1 MQISLPLIERRPLR
15 ERWFPNG
22 EWALAL
28 VLLLEIAVFSAI
40 GENFFTAENFFEI
53 VRLSVEL
60 GLLSLAMTPIIITGG
75 IDLSVGSMM
84 ALAAIVFGA
93 AWRDAGLPIPIAAL
107 LALLTGCFGGA
118 LNAALITRLDIPPL
132 IVTLGSFSLF
142 RGIAEGIT
150 HASVNYSGF
159 PAPFLWL
166 GQGYLGGVVPVQFPI
181 FLIALAAYA
190 VLLHRSAIG
199 RTLYAIGFSPGG
211 ARYAGVPVK
220 RRLAMLYFLSGA
232 VASLA
237 AIIYIAHLGQA
248 KSDAGSGYELAAI
261 TAVVL
266 GGTSVFG
273 GRGTIWGTV
282 FGLFSISI
290 LQNGLRLAA
299 LPSEMAGVLTGTVLI
314 AAIALGRLRSPVK
327 TEAITIDEAD
337 TMKNSQLV
345 VLCGVILAGSL
356 IVAATN
362 VWLVHS
368 LNPPSPAAI
377 GAVGAAGAGHRPTI
391 AVMPKAKGD
400 PYFVSCRVG
409 AEEAAKELGVDMIWD
424 GPTGLDAAKQNEV
437 IESWITR
444 RVDAIAVSVENAAG
458 ISTVLR
464 KARQRG
470 IRVVTWD
477 ADAEPDARDFFINQA
492 TPEGIGNTLTDEAA
506 RLMNGKGDF
515 AIITG
520 ALSAANQNLW
530 IDAIKK
536 RMAEKYPGL
545 KLLTIRPSDD
555 DRDKAFAETQVILK
569 AYPTA
574 KLIMAIAAPAVPGA
588 AEAVQQSGRKDIFV
602 IGLSLPNLCKKY
614 VHDGIVQAVVLWNTR
629 DLGYLTVYTSTLLAQ
644 NKLQPG
650 ATTFQAGRL
659 GPIEIRGTEVILG
672 KPVIFNKS
680 NIDQF
685 DF

>member
-1 MQISLPLIERRPLR
+1 
-15 ERWFPNG
+15 
-22 EWALAL
+22 
-28 VLLLEIAVFSAI
+28 
-40 GENFFTAENFFEI
+40 
-53 VRLSVEL
+53 
-60 GLLSLAMTPIIITGG
+60 
-75 IDLSVGSMM
+75 
-84 ALAAIVFGA
+84 
-93 AWRDAGLPIPIAAL
+93 LPIPVAAL
-107 LALLTGCFGGA
+107 LALLTGCLGGA

-150 HASVNYSGF
+150 RASVNYSGF
-159 PAPFLWL
+159 PASFLWL

-190 VLLHRSAIG
+190 ILLHRSAIG
-199 RTLYAIGFSPGG
+199 RTLYAIGFSPSG

-314 AAIALGRLRSPVK
+314 AAIAFGRVRSQAK
-327 TEAITIDEAD
+327 TEAVTIDEAD
-337 TMKNSQLV
+337 TMKNSQLA

-377 GAVGAAGAGHRPTI
+377 GAVGGAGAAHRPTI

-555 DRDKAFAETQVILK
+555 DRDKAFSETQVILK

-588 AEAVQQSGRKDIFV
+588 AEAVQQSGRRDIFV

-614 VHDGIVQAVVLWNTR
+614 VHDGVVQAVVLWNTR
-629 DLGYLTVYTSTLLAQ
+629 DLGYLTVYTSTRLAQ

>member
-1 MQISLPLIERRPLR
+1 MQISLPLSEHKPWR
-15 ERWFPNG
+15 ERYSPNG

-28 VLLLEIAVFSAI
+28 VLLFEIAIFSAI
-40 GENFFTAENFFEI
+40 GENFFTAGNFFEVI
-53 VRLSVEL
+53 RLSVEL
-60 GLLSLAMTPIIITGG
+60 GLLALAMTPIIITGG

-84 ALAAIVFGA
+84 ALSAVVFGA
-93 AWRDAGLPIPIAAL
+93 AWHDAGLPIPIAAL
-107 LALLTGCFGGA
+107 LALLTGCAGGA
-118 LNAALITRLDIPPL
+118 LNAALITRLNIPPL

-159 PAPFLWL
+159 PPAFLWL
-166 GQGYLGGVVPVQFPI
+166 GQGYLGGIVPVQFPI
-181 FLIALAAYA
+181 FLVALAAYA
-190 VLLHRSAIG
+190 ILLHRSAIG
-199 RTLYAIGFSPGG
+199 RTLYVIGFSASG
-211 ARYAGVPVK
+211 ARYAGVPVR
-220 RRLAMLYFLSGA
+220 RRLAMLYFLSGL
-232 VASLA
+232 VSSVA
-237 AIIYIAHLGQA
+237 AIIYVAHLGQA

-273 GRGTIWGTV
+273 GRGTIWGTL

-299 LPSEMAGVLTGTVLI
+299 LPSEMTGVLTGAVLI
-314 AAIALGRLRSPVK
+314 ATIALGRLRAGAK
-327 TEAITIDEAD
+327 TEVSIPDEAD
-337 TMKNSQLV
+337 TMKNSQLA
-345 VLCGVILAGSL
+345 VLCAAVIAGSL

-368 LNPPSPAAI
+368 LTPAAASSSP
-377 GAVGAAGAGHRPTI
+377 GAPATHRPVI

-400 PYFVSCRVG
+400 PYFVSCRAG
-409 AEEAAKELGVDMIWD
+409 AEEAAKELGVDLIWD

-444 RVDAIAVSVENAAG
+444 HVDAIAVSVENAAG

-477 ADAEPDARDFFINQA
+477 ADAEPDARDYFINQA

-506 RLMNGKGDF
+506 RLMNAKGDF
-515 AIITG
+515 AIVTG

-536 RMAEKYPGL
+536 RMAQKYPGL

-555 DRDKAFAETQVILK
+555 DRDKAFSETQVILK
-569 AYPTA
+569 AFPTA
-574 KLIMAIAAPAVPGA
+574 KLIMDIAAPAVPGS
-588 AEAVQQSGRKDIFV
+588 AEAVQQSGRKDVDV

-614 VHDGIVQAVVLWNTR
+614 VHDGVVQAVVLWNTK
-629 DLGYLTVYTSTLLAQ
+629 DLGYLTVYTATMLAQ
-644 NKLQPG
+644 GKSL
-650 ATTFQAGRL
+650 ASYQAGRL
-659 GPIEIRGTEVILG
+659 GPIEVRGSEVILG
-672 KPVIFNKS
+672 KPVIFNKA

>member
-1 MQISLPLIERRPLR
+1 MQISLPLSEHRPLR

-28 VLLLEIAVFSAI
+28 VLLFEIAIFSAI
-40 GENFFTAENFFEI
+40 GENFFSAENFFEI

-93 AWRDAGLPIPIAAL
+93 AWHDGGLPIPIAAL
-107 LALLTGCFGGA
+107 LALLTGCLGGA

-159 PAPFLWL
+159 PAAFLWL
-166 GQGYLGGVVPVQFPI
+166 GQGYLGGIVPVQFPI

-190 VLLHRSAIG
+190 ILLHRSAIG
-199 RTLYAIGFSPGG
+199 RTLYAIGFSPSG

-237 AIIYIAHLGQA
+237 AIIYVAHLGQA

-273 GRGTIWGTV
+273 GRGTIWGTL

-314 AAIALGRLRSPVK
+314 ATIGLGRLRGRAK
-327 TEAITIDEAD
+327 TEAVTIDEAD
-337 TMKNSQLV
+337 TMKNSQLA
-345 VLCGVILAGSL
+345 VLCGAILAGSL

-362 VWLVHS
+362 VWLVRS
-368 LNPPSPAAI
+368 FAPPSDTATVTAAATI
-377 GAVGAAGAGHRPTI
+377 VHRPVI

-409 AEEAAKELGVDMIWD
+409 AEEAAKQLGVDLIWD

-506 RLMNGKGDF
+506 RLLNGKGDF
-515 AIITG
+515 AIVTG

-536 RMAEKYPGL
+536 RIAEKYPGL

-555 DRDKAFAETQVILK
+555 DRDKAFSETQVILK
-569 AYPTA
+569 AFPTA
-574 KLIMAIAAPAVPGA
+574 KLIMSIAAPAVPGS
-588 AEAVQQSGRKDIFV
+588 AEAVQQSGRKDVFV

-614 VHDGIVQAVVLWNTR
+614 VHDGVVQAVVLWNTR

-644 NKLQPG
+644 NKLQAG
-650 ATTFQAGRL
+650 ATIFQAGRL

>member
-1 MQISLPLIERRPLR
+1 MQISLPLTEHKAWR

-22 EWALAL
+22 EWVLAL
-28 VLLLEIAVFSAI
+28 VLLFEIAIFSAI
-40 GENFFTAENFFEI
+40 GENFFTTGNFFEVI
-53 VRLSVEL
+53 RLSVEL

-84 ALAAIVFGA
+84 ALAAVIFGA
-93 AWRDAGLPIPIAAL
+93 AWHDAGMPIPVAAA
-107 LALLTGCFGGA
+107 LALLTGALGGA
-118 LNAALITRLDIPPL
+118 LNAALITRLNIPPL

-142 RGIAEGIT
+142 RGIAEGMT

-159 PAPFLWL
+159 PASFLWL
-166 GQGYLGGVVPVQFPI
+166 GQGYLGGIVPVQFPI

-190 VLLHRSAIG
+190 ILLHRSAIG
-199 RTLYAIGFSPGG
+199 RTLYAIGFSPSG
-211 ARYAGVPVK
+211 ARYAGVPVQ
-220 RRLAMLYFLSGA
+220 RRLALVYFLSGL

-237 AIIYIAHLGQA
+237 AIIYVAHLGQA

-273 GRGTIWGTV
+273 GRGTIWGTL
-282 FGLFSISI
+282 FGLFSLSI

-299 LPSEMAGVLTGTVLI
+299 LPSEMSGVLTGTVLI
-314 AAIALGRLRSPVK
+314 ATIALGRLRGRAK
-327 TEAITIDEAD
+327 TEAAITDEAD
-337 TMKNSQLV
+337 TMKNSQLAI
-345 VLCGVILAGSL
+345 LCAAVIAGSL

-362 VWLVHS
+362 VWLVRS
-368 LNPPSPAAI
+368 LKSTGG
-377 GAVGAAGAGHRPTI
+377 GAVAGTQATGPRYTI

-409 AEEAAKELGVDMIWD
+409 AEEAARELGVDLIWD

-437 IESWITR
+437 VESWITR

-464 KARQRG
+464 KARQHG
-470 IRVVTWD
+470 IKVVTWD

-515 AIITG
+515 AIVTG

-536 RMAEKYPGL
+536 RMAAKYPGL

-555 DRDKAFAETQVILK
+555 DRDKAFSETQVILK
-569 AYPTA
+569 AFPTA
-574 KLIMAIAAPAVPGA
+574 KLIMSIAAPAVPGA

-614 VHDGIVQAVVLWNTR
+614 VHDGVVQAVVLWNTS
-629 DLGYLTVYTSTLLAQ
+629 DLGYLAVYTSTLLAQ
-644 NKLQPG
+644 NKLQAG
-650 ATTFQAGRL
+650 AASFEAGRL
-659 GPIEIRGTEVILG
+659 GRIGIRGSEVILG
-672 KPVIFNKS
+672 KPVIFNKA

-685 DF
+685 NF

>member
-1 MQISLPLIERRPLR
+1 MQISQPLIEDKAWC

-22 EWALAL
+22 EWVLAMV
-28 VLLLEIAVFSAI
+28 VLFEIAIFSAI
-40 GENFFTAENFFEI
+40 GENFFTIENFFEVI
-53 VRLSVEL
+53 RLSVEL
-60 GLLSLAMTPIIITGG
+60 GLLSLAMTPIVITGG

-84 ALAAIVFGA
+84 ALAAVIFGA
-93 AWRDAGLPIPIAAL
+93 AWHDAGLPIPAAAA
-107 LALLTGCFGGA
+107 LALLTGSLGGA
-118 LNAALITRLDIPPL
+118 LNAGLITRLNIPPL

-159 PAPFLWL
+159 PASFLWL
-166 GQGYLGGVVPVQFPI
+166 GQGYLGGIVPVQFPI

-190 VLLHRSAIG
+190 ILLHRSAIG
-199 RTLYAIGFSPGG
+199 RTLYVIGFSPSG
-211 ARYAGVPVK
+211 ARYAGVPVP
-220 RRLAMLYFLSGA
+220 RRLALLYFLSGL

-237 AIIYIAHLGQA
+237 AIIYVAHLGQA

-273 GRGTIWGTV
+273 GRGTVWGTL

-299 LPSEMAGVLTGTVLI
+299 LPSEMSGVLTGIVLI
-314 AAIALGRLRSPVK
+314 ATIALGRLRGRTETETALPDKSP
-327 TEAITIDEAD
+327 DESD
-337 TMKNSQLV
+337 IMKNSQLA
-345 VLCGVILAGSL
+345 VLCGAIIVGSL

-362 VWLVHS
+362 VWLVRS
-368 LNPPSPAAI
+368 LKPTAESAPA
-377 GAVGAAGAGHRPTI
+377 AGHRPVI

-409 AEEAAKELGVDMIWD
+409 AEEAARELGVDLIWD

-437 IESWITR
+437 VESWITR

-464 KARQRG
+464 KASQHG
-470 IRVVTWD
+470 IPVVTWD
-477 ADAEPDARDFFINQA
+477 ADAEPDSRDFFINQA

-506 RLMNGKGDF
+506 RLLNNKGDF

-520 ALSAANQNLW
+520 AISAANQNLW
-530 IDAIKK
+530 IEAIKR
-536 RMAEKYPGL
+536 RMASRYPGL

-555 DRDKAFAETQVILK
+555 DRDKAFAETQVVLK
-569 AYPTA
+569 AFPTA
-574 KLIMAIAAPAVPGA
+574 KLVMAIAAPAVPGA
-588 AEAVQQSGRKDIFV
+588 AEAVRQSGRKDIFV

-614 VHDGIVQAVVLWNTR
+614 VHDGVVQAVVLWNTR

-644 NKLQPG
+644 NKLRAG
-650 ATTFQAGRL
+650 AASFRAGRL
-659 GPIEIRGTEVILG
+659 GQIDIRGGEVILG
-672 KPVIFNKS
+672 EPVIFNKA

-685 DF
+685 NF